1 LEKSGTPK
9 EPFDDLYELYNLYEK
24 EKQVEEV
31 KMLSDKID
39 EPLLDLDK
47 CSLNEL
53 INILESFANDPSLN
67 VHQTSF
73 GS

>member
-1 LEKSGTPK
+1 VE
-9 EPFDDLYELYNLYEK
+9 

-31 KMLSDKID
+31 KMLNDNIK

-53 INILESFANDPSLN
+53 INILQRFANDPFVN
-67 VHQTSF
+67 VHQTGF
-73 GS
+73 GSYIDNHVIKENIQCYNN